1 MVILKTK
8 IKKTKMKK
16 IFIVSIALVL
26 ANVTFAQRV
35 LTRSGEIKF
44 DASMPNLVE
53 IAGKS
58 NTVSAILDQA
68 TGQFATSVIIKSI
81 RFKAPLM
88 EEHFNENYMESSKF
102 ANSTFKG
109 KIAGFDTKKLSAS
122 KVAFDIEGDLTIHGV
137 TKKVKTKI
145 YLTSNGTKIGATGN
159 FTVHAQDYG
168 IEIPSL
174 VKEKFAEQIKVSFDF
189 DFDSK

>member
-1 MVILKTK
+1 
-8 IKKTKMKK
+8 MKK
-16 IFIVSIALVL
+16 IILLTLLLL
-26 ANVTFAQRV
+26 ANITFAQRL

-44 DASMPNLVE
+44 DASMPNLVQ
-53 IAGKS
+53 IVGKS

-81 RFKAPLM
+81 RFKVPLM

-109 KIAGFDTKKLSAS
+109 KIAGFDAKKLTAT
-122 KVAFDIEGDLTIHGV
+122 KIAYDIEGDLTIHGV

-145 YLTSNGTKIGATGN
+145 FLTSNGSKVGATGN
-159 FTVHAQDYG
+159 FLVHAQDYG

-174 VKEKFAEQIKVSFDF
+174 VKEKFAEQIKVSFSF
-189 DFDSK
+189 DLDSK

>member
-1 MVILKTK
+1 
-8 IKKTKMKK
+8 MKK
-16 IFIVSIALVL
+16 IILLTLLLL
-26 ANVTFAQRV
+26 ANITFSQRL

-53 IAGKS
+53 IVGKS
-58 NTVSAILDQA
+58 NTVSAILDLA

-81 RFKAPLM
+81 RFKVPLM

-109 KIAGFDTKKLSAS
+109 KIAGFDAKKLIAT
-122 KVAFDIEGDLTIHGV
+122 KIAYDVEGDLTIHGV

-145 YLTSNGTKIGATGN
+145 YLTSNGSKVGATGN
-159 FTVHAQDYG
+159 FLVHAQDYG

-174 VKEKFAEQIKVSFDF
+174 VKEKFAEQINVSFSF
-189 DFDSK
+189 DLDSK

>member
-1 MVILKTK
+1 
-8 IKKTKMKK
+8 MKK
-16 IFIVSIALVL
+16 IILLIFILLV
-26 ANVTFAQRV
+26 NITFSQRL

-53 IAGKS
+53 IVGKS
-58 NTVSAILDQA
+58 NTVSAILDQV

-81 RFKAPLM
+81 RFKVPLM
-88 EEHFNENYMESSKF
+88 EEHFNENYMESSKY

-109 KIAGFDTKKLSAS
+109 KIAGFDAKKLSAT
-122 KVAFDIEGDLTIHGV
+122 KIAYDVEGDLTIHGV

-145 YLTSNGTKIGATGN
+145 YLTSNGGKVGATGN
-159 FTVHAQDYG
+159 FLVHAQDYG

-174 VKEKFAEQIKVSFDF
+174 VKEKFAEQIKVSFSF
-189 DFDSK
+189 DLDSK

>member
-1 MVILKTK
+1 MKKLVIL
-8 IKKTKMKK
+8 
-16 IFIVSIALVL
+16 SIALVF
-26 ANVTFAQRV
+26 ANVTFAQRM

-44 DASMPNLVE
+44 DASMPNFVE

-58 NTVSAILDQA
+58 NTVSAILDA
-68 TGQFATSVIIKSI
+68 TNGQFATSVIIKSI
-81 RFKAPLM
+81 RFKVPLM

-109 KIAGFDTKKLSAS
+109 KIAGFDAKKLAAT
-122 KVAFDIEGDLTIHGV
+122 KIAYDVEGDLTIHGV

-145 YLTSNGTKIGATGN
+145 FLTSNGSKVGATGN
-159 FTVHAQDYG
+159 FLVHAQDYG

-174 VKEKFAEQIKVSFDF
+174 VKEKFAEQIKVSFSF
-189 DFDSK
+189 DLDSK

>member
-1 MVILKTK
+1 
-8 IKKTKMKK
+8 MKK
-16 IFIVSIALVL
+16 ILILVIALVF
-26 ANVTFAQRV
+26 ANVTFAQRM

-58 NTVSAILDQA
+58 NTVSAILDET
-68 TGQFATSVIIKSI
+68 TGNFATSVIIKSF
-81 RFKAPLM
+81 RFKSPLM
-88 EEHFNENYMESSKF
+88 EEHFNENYLESSKF

-109 KIAGFDTKKLSAS
+109 KIAGFDAKKLTSS
-122 KVAFDIEGDLTIHGV
+122 KVAYDIEGDLTLHGV

-145 YLTSNGTKIGATGN
+145 YLASNGSKVAASGN
-159 FTVHAQDYG
+159 FTVHAQDYA

-174 VKEKFAEQIKVSFDF
+174 VKEKFAEQIKVSFDL
-189 DFDSK
+189 DLDSK

>member
-1 MVILKTK
+1 
-8 IKKTKMKK
+8 MKK
-16 IFIVSIALVL
+16 LLIVSIALVF
-26 ANVTFAQRV
+26 ANVTFAQRM

-58 NTVSAILDQA
+58 NTVSAILDEA
-68 TGQFATSVIIKSI
+68 TGNFATSAIIKSF

-102 ANSTFKG
+102 PNSTFKG
-109 KIAGFDTKKLSAS
+109 KIAGFDAKKVSATKT
-122 KVAFDIEGDLTIHGV
+122 VYDVEGDLTIHGV

-145 YLTSNGTKIGATGN
+145 YLSSNGGKVAASGS
-159 FTVHAQDYG
+159 FSVHAQDYN
-168 IEIPSL
+168 IEIPNL
-174 VKEKFAEQIKVSFDF
+174 VKEKFADQIKVIFNFELDT
-189 DFDSK
+189 K

>member
-1 MVILKTK
+1 
-8 IKKTKMKK
+8 MKK
-16 IFIVSIALVL
+16 IILLTLLLL
-26 ANVTFAQRV
+26 ANITFSQRL

-53 IAGKS
+53 IVGKS

-81 RFKAPLM
+81 RFKVPLM

-109 KIAGFDTKKLSAS
+109 KIAGFDAKKLTAT
-122 KVAFDIEGDLTIHGV
+122 KIAYDVEGDLTIHGV

-145 YLTSNGTKIGATGN
+145 YLTSNGSKVGATGN
-159 FTVHAQDYG
+159 FLVHAQNYG

-174 VKEKFAEQIKVSFDF
+174 VKEKFAEQIKVSFSF
-189 DFDSK
+189 DLDSK

>member
-1 MVILKTK
+1 
-8 IKKTKMKK
+8 MKK
-16 IFIVSIALVL
+16 IILLTLLLL
-26 ANVTFAQRV
+26 ANITFSQRL

-53 IAGKS
+53 IVGKS
-58 NTVSAILDQA
+58 NTVSAILDQV

-81 RFKAPLM
+81 RFKVPLM
-88 EEHFNENYMESSKF
+88 EEHFNENYMESSKY

-109 KIAGFDTKKLSAS
+109 KIAGFDAKKLFAT
-122 KVAFDIEGDLTIHGV
+122 KIAYDVEGDLTIHGV

-145 YLTSNGTKIGATGN
+145 YLTSNGGKVGATGN
-159 FTVHAQDYG
+159 FLVHAQDYG

-174 VKEKFAEQIKVSFDF
+174 VKEKFAEQIKVSFSF
-189 DFDSK
+189 DLDSK

>member
-1 MVILKTK
+1 
-8 IKKTKMKK
+8 MKK
-16 IFIVSIALVL
+16 ILIVSIAFVF
-26 ANVTFAQRV
+26 ANVTFAQRM

-58 NTVSAILDQA
+58 NTVSAILDEA
-68 TGQFATSVIIKSI
+68 TGQFATSAIIKSF
-81 RFKAPLM
+81 RFKSPLM

-102 ANSTFKG
+102 PNSTFKG
-109 KIAGFDTKKLSAS
+109 KIIGFDAKKLSAT
-122 KVAFDIEGDLTIHGV
+122 KTTYDVEGDLTIHGV

-145 YLTSNGTKIGATGN
+145 YLSLNGSKIVTSGS
-159 FTVHAQDYG
+159 FTVHAQDYN

-174 VKEKFAEQIKVSFDF
+174 VKEKFAEQIKVSFAFELDT
-189 DFDSK
+189 K

>member
-1 MVILKTK
+1 
-8 IKKTKMKK
+8 MKK
-16 IFIVSIALVL
+16 IFILSITLIL
-26 ANVTFAQRV
+26 ANVTFSQRM

-58 NTVSAILDQA
+58 NTVSAILDKA
-68 TGQFATSVIIKSI
+68 TGNFASSAIIKSF
-81 RFKAPLM
+81 RFKSPLM

-102 ANSTFKG
+102 PNSTFKG
-109 KIAGFDTKKLSAS
+109 KIAGFDANKLTVTKTAYE
-122 KVAFDIEGDLTIHGV
+122 VEGDLTIHGV

-145 YLTSNGTKIGATGN
+145 YLSLNGSKIVTSAS
-159 FTVHAQDYG
+159 FTVHAQDYN

-174 VKEKFAEQIKVSFDF
+174 VNEKFAEQIKVAFAFELDT
-189 DFDSK
+189 K

>member
-1 MVILKTK
+1 
-8 IKKTKMKK
+8 MKK
-16 IFIVSIALVL
+16 SFLVLVALVL
-26 ANVTFAQRV
+26 ANVTFAQRL

-58 NTVSAILDQA
+58 NTVSAILDEA

-81 RFKAPLM
+81 RFKSPLM
-88 EEHFNENYMESSKF
+88 EEHFNENYMESSKY

-109 KIAGFDTKKLSAS
+109 KIAGFDAKKLSAS
-122 KVAFDIEGDLTIHGV
+122 KVAYDIEGDLTIHGI

-145 YLTSNGTKIGATGN
+145 YLTLNGSKVGAAGN

-174 VKEKFAEQIKVSFDF
+174 VKEKFAEQIKVSFNF
-189 DFDSK
+189 DLDTK

>member
-1 MVILKTK
+1 
-8 IKKTKMKK
+8 MKK
-16 IFIVSIALVL
+16 IILLTLLLL
-26 ANVTFAQRV
+26 ANITFSQRL

-53 IAGKS
+53 IVGKS
-58 NTVSAILDQA
+58 NTVSAILDLA

-81 RFKAPLM
+81 RFKVPLM
-88 EEHFNENYMESSKF
+88 EEHFNENYMESSKY

-109 KIAGFDTKKLSAS
+109 KIAGFDAKKLSAT
-122 KVAFDIEGDLTIHGV
+122 KIAYDVEGDLTIHGV

-145 YLTSNGTKIGATGN
+145 YLTSNGGKVGATGN
-159 FTVHAQDYG
+159 FLVHAQDYG

-174 VKEKFAEQIKVSFDF
+174 VKEKFAEQIKVSFSF
-189 DFDSK
+189 DLDSK

>member
-1 MVILKTK
+1 
-8 IKKTKMKK
+8 MKK
-16 IFIVSIALVL
+16 IFIILITL
-26 ANVTFAQRV
+26 ILTNVTFAQRM

-58 NTVSAILDQA
+58 NTVSAILDESN
-68 TGQFATSVIIKSI
+68 GNFATSAIIKSF
-81 RFKAPLM
+81 RFKSPLM

-102 ANSTFKG
+102 PNSTFKG
-109 KIAGFDTKKLSAS
+109 KIAGFDAKKLSATKS
-122 KVAFDIEGDLTIHGV
+122 VYDVEGDLTIHGV

-145 YLTSNGTKIGATGN
+145 YLSLNGSKIVTSGSFK
-159 FTVHAQDYG
+159 VHAQDYN

-174 VKEKFAEQIKVSFDF
+174 VKEKFAEQIKVAFAFELDT
-189 DFDSK
+189 K

>member
-1 MVILKTK
+1 
-8 IKKTKMKK
+8 MKK
-16 IFIVSIALVL
+16 IILFTLLLVVNITL
-26 ANVTFAQRV
+26 AQRL

-58 NTVSAILDQA
+58 NTVSAILDLP

-81 RFKAPLM
+81 RFKIPLM

-102 ANSTFKG
+102 PNSTFKG
-109 KIAGFDTKKLSAS
+109 KVIGFDATKLSIN

-145 YLTSNGTKIGATGN
+145 YLSSNGTKVAATGN

-168 IEIPSL
+168 IEIPKL
-174 VKEKFAEQIKVSFDF
+174 VKDKFAEQIKVSFNF
-189 DFDSK
+189 DLDSK

>member
-1 MVILKTK
+1 M
-8 IKKTKMKK
+8 KKT
-16 IFIVSIALVL
+16 IIVSIALIL
-26 ANVTFAQRV
+26 ANVTFAQRM

-68 TGQFATSVIIKSI
+68 TGNFATSAIIKSF
-81 RFKAPLM
+81 RFKSPLM
-88 EEHFNENYMESSKF
+88 EEHFNENYLESSKF
-102 ANSTFKG
+102 PNSTFRG
-109 KIAGFDTKKLSAS
+109 KIAGFDSKKLSAA
-122 KVAFDIEGDLTIHGV
+122 KTAYDIEGDLTLHGV
-137 TKKVKTKI
+137 TKKIKTKI
-145 YLTSNGTKIGATGN
+145 YLSLDGARVAVKGN
-159 FTVHAQDYG
+159 FSVHAQDYN

-189 DFDSK
+189 DLDTK

>member
-1 MVILKTK
+1 
-8 IKKTKMKK
+8 MKK
-16 IFIVSIALVL
+16 IFILSITLIL
-26 ANVTFAQRV
+26 ANVVFAQRM

-68 TGQFATSVIIKSI
+68 TGNFATSAIIKSF
-81 RFKAPLM
+81 RFKSPLM
-88 EEHFNENYMESSKF
+88 EEHFNENYLESSKF
-102 ANSTFKG
+102 PNSTFKG
-109 KIAGFDTKKLSAS
+109 KIAGFDAKKLSAT
-122 KVAFDIEGDLTIHGV
+122 KTAYDIEGDLTLHGV
-137 TKKVKTKI
+137 TKKIKTKI
-145 YLTSNGTKIGATGN
+145 YLYLDGAKVVATGN
-159 FTVHAQDYG
+159 FSVHAQDYK

-189 DFDSK
+189 DLDTK

>member
-1 MVILKTK
+1 
-8 IKKTKMKK
+8 MKK
-16 IFIVSIALVL
+16 IFILSITLIL
-26 ANVTFAQRV
+26 ANVVFAQRM

-68 TGQFATSVIIKSI
+68 TGNFATSAIIKSF
-81 RFKAPLM
+81 RFKSPLM
-88 EEHFNENYMESSKF
+88 EEHFNENYLESSKF
-102 ANSTFKG
+102 PNSTFKG
-109 KIAGFDTKKLSAS
+109 KIAGFDAKKLSAT
-122 KVAFDIEGDLTIHGV
+122 KTAYDIEGDLTLHGV
-137 TKKVKTKI
+137 TKKIKTKI
-145 YLTSNGTKIGATGN
+145 YLSLDGAKVVATGN
-159 FTVHAQDYG
+159 FSVHAQDYK

-189 DFDSK
+189 DTK

>member
-1 MVILKTK
+1 
-8 IKKTKMKK
+8 MKK
-16 IFIVSIALVL
+16 IILLKLLLL
-26 ANVTFAQRV
+26 ANITFSQRL

-53 IAGKS
+53 IFGKS
-58 NTVSAILDQA
+58 NTVSAILDQV

-81 RFKAPLM
+81 RFKVPLM
-88 EEHFNENYMESSKF
+88 EEHFNENYMESSKY

-109 KIAGFDTKKLSAS
+109 KIAGFDAKKLSAT
-122 KVAFDIEGDLTIHGV
+122 KIAYDVEGDLTIHGV

-145 YLTSNGTKIGATGN
+145 YLTSNGGKVGATGN
-159 FTVHAQDYG
+159 FLVHAQDYG

-174 VKEKFAEQIKVSFDF
+174 VKEKFAEQIKVSFSF
-189 DFDSK
+189 DLDSK

>member
-1 MVILKTK
+1 
-8 IKKTKMKK
+8 MKK
-16 IFIVSIALVL
+16 VLLVLVALVF
-26 ANVTFAQRV
+26 ATTSFAQRI

-53 IAGKS
+53 IVGKS

-81 RFKAPLM
+81 RFKVPLM
-88 EEHFNENYMESSKF
+88 EEHFNENYMESSKY
-102 ANSTFKG
+102 ANATFKG
-109 KIAGFDTKKLSAS
+109 KIAGFDSKKVTAN
-122 KVAFDIEGDLTIHGV
+122 KAVYDIEGDLTVHGV
-137 TKKVKTKI
+137 TKKIKTKI
-145 YLTSNGTKIGATGN
+145 YLASNGSKIEASGN

-174 VKEKFAEQIKVSFDF
+174 VKEKFAEQIKVSFDL
-189 DFDSK
+189 DLDSK